1 MINKLEFLLVQALL
15 LNLGNEK
22 LAKVLHEM
30 HKIVLEM
37 KGNVDMQ
44 SEANQGPPKV
54 HGN

>member
-1 MINKLEFLLVQALL
+1 